1 VLFLL
6 VQGSAA
12 RPKALL
18 IYPSS
23 QTQPLSWLTA
33 RYTTLNVEGE
43 FDSMSVVIDAET
55 IIENFY
61 KKSGNAASP
70 TKTGK

>member
-1 VLFLL
+1 
-6 VQGSAA
+6 
-12 RPKALL
+12 
-18 IYPSS
+18 
-23 QTQPLSWLTA
+23 
-33 RYTTLNVEGE
+33 LNVEAE

>member
-1 VLFLL
+1 
-6 VQGSAA
+6 
-12 RPKALL
+12 
-18 IYPSS
+18 
-23 QTQPLSWLTA
+23 
-33 RYTTLNVEGE
+33 LNVEAE

-55 IIENFY
+55 IAENSY